1 MEALRFTRHTTYTEL
16 PEDEMLR
23 RATEFAAFAHTRRT
37 VRQFSSR
44 PVPREVI
51 EQCLFAAGSA
61 PSPGNVQPWRF
72 VAISDW
78 RTKFAIR
85 QGAEQAEREFYGAE
99 TARRFRSALAPA
111 GMDDTKAFLEKAPW
125 LIAVFAQ
132 VYSHGPN
139 REVVQHPY
147 VAESVMIS
155 CGILV
160 TALHNA
166 GLVSVTHT
174 PTPMAFLSPML
185 VRPENQCPLLL
196 IGTGFPEPTALVPD
210 QQRLPLDAY
219 AEFIDGE
226 DL

>member
-1 MEALRFTRHTTYTEL
+1 MEASRFIRHTTFHEL
-16 PEDEMLR
+16 PEEEMIQ
-23 RATEFAAFAHTRRT
+23 RAREFAEHAHLRRT

-44 PVPREVI
+44 PVPREII
-51 EQCLFAAGSA
+51 ELCLQAAGSA
-61 PSPGNVQPWRF
+61 PSAGNLQPWRF

-85 QGAEQAEREFYGAE
+85 KGAEQAERDFYGGEAP
-99 TARRFRSALAPA
+99 RRWVQAFVPGGLDA
-111 GMDDTKAFLEKAPW
+111 TKPYLEKAPW
-125 LIAVFAQ
+125 LIAVFAE
-132 VYSHGPN
+132 VYSYGPD
-139 REVVQHPY
+139 REIVQHPF
-147 VAESVMIS
+147 VAESVMIA

-174 PTPMAFLSPML
+174 PTPMAFLSELL
-185 VRPENQCPLLL
+185 VRPDNHCPLML

-210 QQRLPLDAY
+210 QERLPLEAY

-226 DL
+226 EV

>member
-1 MEALRFTRHTTYTEL
+1 MEASRFIRHTTYSPL

-23 RATEFAAFAHTRRT
+23 RAQEFAEFAHTRRT
-37 VRQFSSR
+37 VRQFSSA
-44 PVPREVI
+44 PVPREII
-51 EQCLFAAGSA
+51 EQCLYAAGSA
-61 PSPGNVQPWRF
+61 PSAGNVQPWRY

-85 QGAEQAEREFYGAE
+85 KGAEQAERDFYGSE
-99 TARRFRSALAPA
+99 TSRKWARPQVLGLA
-111 GMDDTKAFLEKAPW
+111 DDTRPYIEKAPW

-132 VYSHGPN
+132 VYSHGPD
-139 REVVQHPY
+139 REIVQHPY

-155 CGILV
+155 CGILI

-166 GLVSVTHT
+166 GLVCVTHT
-174 PTPMAFLSPML
+174 PTPMAFLSEML
-185 VRPENQCPLLL
+185 VRPDNQCPLLL

-210 QQRLPLDAY
+210 QKRLPLEAY

-226 DL
+226 EL